1 MPSQE
6 HEALILLFKNRPEL
20 AAELLVEALGMP
32 VPGYREARVESG
44 DLTECPPVE
53 YQADAV
59 VVFSDSDPVLAV
71 VVEVQRGRDKSK
83 RWSWPVYL
91 ASVRARMRCPTVLL
105 VVCTDASI
113 AKWCAMPI
121 EMGHPGWRLA
131 PMVVG
136 PGAVPVVT
144 DPAEAVDAP
153 ELAVLSAVAHGGGIE
168 AQPVLEALLAALAVV
183 DVQRARLYADFVLM
197 ALPEVARKH
206 MEVLMAVG
214 TYEYQS
220 DFAKK
225 YVAEGKAEAIFIIL
239 SGRGIPISAETRSR
253 IVACTDP
260 TQLDAWI
267 QRAATAVAIEDLFS

>member
-1 MPSQE
+1 M
-6 HEALILLFKNRPEL
+6 LTLFCSP
-20 AAELLVEALGMP
+20 
-32 VPGYREARVESG
+32 
-44 DLTECPPVE
+44 
-53 YQADAV
+53 
-59 VVFSDSDPVLAV
+59 F
-71 VVEVQRGRDKSK
+71 
-83 RWSWPVYL
+83 
-91 ASVRARMRCPTVLL
+91 
-105 VVCTDASI
+105 I
-113 AKWCAMPI
+113 
-121 EMGHPGWRLA
+121 A